1 MPNFHSNCFE
11 GEGSTCALLFSL
23 TVPTTCFIRLYAT
36 PLCSVPNSDRNC
48 RDTADD
54 WPAPPRITIG
64 QDGPRHAV
72 DDWLLFPSIT
82 LLTFPACQSL
92 TVV

>member
-36 PLCSVPNSDRNC
+36 PLCSVPNTDRNC

-64 QDGPRHAV
+64 QDVHVTR
-72 DDWLLFPSIT
+72 
-82 LLTFPACQSL
+82 LTIGYFARQSRC
-92 TVV
+92 